1 MELLRMNVTKIG
13 VQDIDASLKYGQVF
27 SGKIWGSAVIL
38 LSIASA
44 CIGIV
49 VIIIPITSI
58 EYRSDIIFIVCGS
71 FLFIFLVLS
80 TVIIQMFFN
89 KGKKK
94 AALWLK
100 DAVILDAQAKSL
112 GQTLHVRNLIMRTAT
127 AIEVSFE
134 YDDKRYVRQS
144 IYKDKPLYL
153 AVYTKYVD
161 KKILIAY
168 SPKYDEVM
176 LIKPQSAQRIKDSN
190 NNTK

>member
-1 MELLRMNVTKIG
+1 MNVTKIG

>member
-1 MELLRMNVTKIG
+1 MNVTKIG

-127 AIEVSFE
+127 AIEVDFE
-134 YDDKRYVRQS
+134 YDDRRCSRQS
-144 IYKDKPLYL
+144 TYKDKPLYL
-153 AVYTKYVD
+153 AVYTKYAD
-161 KKILIAY
+161 KKIRIAY

-176 LIKPQSAQRIKDSN
+176 LIKPESAKRIKEN
-190 NNTK
+190 INE

>member
-1 MELLRMNVTKIG
+1 MNVTKIG

-112 GQTLHVRNLIMRTAT
+112 GQTLHVRNLIIRTAT

-134 YDDKRYVRQS
+134 YDDKQCVRQS
-144 IYKDKPLYL
+144 AYKDKPLYL
-153 AVYTKYVD
+153 AVYTKYAD

>member
-1 MELLRMNVTKIG
+1 MEQNIQL
-13 VQDIDASLKYGQVF
+13 QDIDASLTYGQIF
-27 SGKIWGSAVIL
+27 SGKAWNGIIIFLYVLTGIAATLMLAWLIGVPLTMGKYDSNDVAFLIAGPCFVVIMVVIL
-38 LSIASA
+38 ISL
-44 CIGIV
+44 
-49 VIIIPITSI
+49 
-58 EYRSDIIFIVCGS
+58 
-71 FLFIFLVLS
+71 
-80 TVIIQMFFN
+80 QMFFN

-134 YDDKRYVRQS
+134 YDDKRCVRQS
-144 IYKDKPLYL
+144 TYKDKPLYL

>member
-1 MELLRMNVTKIG
+1 MNVTKIG

-80 TVIIQMFFN
+80 TVIKI
-89 KGKKK
+89 GR
-94 AALWLK
+94 A
-100 DAVILDAQAKSL
+100 
-112 GQTLHVRNLIMRTAT
+112 HV
-127 AIEVSFE
+127 
-134 YDDKRYVRQS
+134 
-144 IYKDKPLYL
+144 
-153 AVYTKYVD
+153 
-161 KKILIAY
+161 
-168 SPKYDEVM
+168 
-176 LIKPQSAQRIKDSN
+176 
-190 NNTK
+190 

>member
-1 MELLRMNVTKIG
+1 
-13 VQDIDASLKYGQVF
+13 
-27 SGKIWGSAVIL
+27 
-38 LSIASA
+38 
-44 CIGIV
+44 
-49 VIIIPITSI
+49 
-58 EYRSDIIFIVCGS
+58 
-71 FLFIFLVLS
+71 
-80 TVIIQMFFN
+80 MFFN

>member
-1 MELLRMNVTKIG
+1 MNVTKIG

-112 GQTLHVRNLIMRTAT
+112 GQTLHVRNLIIRTAT

-134 YDDKRYVRQS
+134 YDDKRCVRQS

-153 AVYTKYVD
+153 AVYTKYAD